1 MLQHPQEDE
10 EIKYSNIKP
19 KEIKTALKM
28 AVMSLF
34 SASAYAADNP
44 WQIETSGLLY
54 SESDSRVSAVEPVV
68 SARKEFADE
77 HYLNLKL
84 VVDALTGATPSGA
97 LPSNSVQTFTRPSG
111 NGSYT
116 IQPGELPLDNT
127 FHDTRVALSAN
138 WEQPLS
144 DRLRGQTGVNF
155 SQEYDFTS
163 LGVSGNLARDF
174 NDRNTTF
181 SAGINLENDWIK
193 PEGEIPTPFAAMQPE
208 GAVQARGDSSDSK
221 TVVDFLFGVTQVI
234 NARTVMQLSYSISQA
249 DGYLTDPFK
258 ILSVVEDA
266 TGDLVATD
274 AYRFEN
280 RPDKRSKQSLYWQ
293 TNYRLDRDRISF
305 SYRYFWDD
313 WDIKSHTLDLSYRW
327 NFAENQFI
335 EPELRYYQQTQAE
348 FYEPLLLA
356 SDVLNDTLPEFASAD
371 QRLAEFNAVTVGVK
385 YQRQLANNQHWNAR
399 LAMYQQSGEGSPDGV
414 FGSNAQFDLFPS
426 LTAVIAQVG
435 YGFEW

>member
-1 MLQHPQEDE
+1 MTQQDSQQHA
-10 EIKYSNIKP
+10 
-19 KEIKTALKM
+19 EIKTALKM
-28 AVMSLF
+28 AVMSLL
-34 SASAYAADNP
+34 SASAHAADNP
-44 WQIETSGLLY
+44 WQVETSGLFY
-54 SESDSRVSAVEPVV
+54 SENDSRVSAIEPVV

-84 VVDALTGATPSGA
+84 VVDALTGSTPSGA

-116 IQPGELPLDNT
+116 IQPGELPLDDT

-144 DRLRGQTGVNF
+144 DLWRGQTGVNF
-155 SQEYDFTS
+155 SREYDFTS
-163 LGVSGNLARDF
+163 IGVSGNVARDL
-174 NDRNTTF
+174 NDRNTTL
-181 SAGINLENDWIK
+181 SAGINLENDWIA
-193 PEGEIPTPFAAMQPE
+193 PEGDIPTPFAAMQPV
-208 GAVQARGDSSDSK
+208 GAVQARGEDSDSK

-234 NARTVMQLSYSISQA
+234 NSRTLMQLNYSISQS

-258 ILSVVEDA
+258 ILSVVDDA
-266 TGDLVATD
+266 TGDLVGTD

-280 RPDKRSKQSLYWQ
+280 RPDKRTKQSLYWQ
-293 TNYRLDRDRISF
+293 TNYRLDRDRIRL

-313 WDIKSHTLDLSYRW
+313 WDIQSHTVDLSYRW
-327 NFAENQFI
+327 NFAENQFL
-335 EPELRYYQQTQAE
+335 EPELRYYQQGEAE
-348 FYEPLLLA
+348 FYEPLLLE
-356 SDVLNDTLPEFASAD
+356 SDVLSDTLPEFASAD
-371 QRLAEFNAVTVGVK
+371 QRLAEFNALTVGVK
-385 YQRQLANNQHWNAR
+385 YQRQLSNRQHWNAR

-414 FGSNAQFDLFPS
+414 FGSNAQYDLFPS